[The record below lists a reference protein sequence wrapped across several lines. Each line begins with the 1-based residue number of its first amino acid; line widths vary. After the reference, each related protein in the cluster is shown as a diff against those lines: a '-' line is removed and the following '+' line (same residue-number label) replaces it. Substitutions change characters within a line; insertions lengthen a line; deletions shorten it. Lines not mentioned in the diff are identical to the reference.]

1 MTSPE
6 RPDPSHQ
13 PRATSPA
20 PRLPYWRLSGF
31 YLFYFGVVGL
41 YMPYWPLYL
50 DSLGLTP
57 QSIGIYFGVT
67 SAMRLVSPNF
77 WGWLADHHG
86 RRMPIIRSCLAA
98 SCFLFVF
105 LGLVTSLFWLVLLGA
120 VFGFFWTASL
130 PQFEATTLTHLG
142 ERVHAY
148 SNIRIWGSLGFIF
161 AVSLVSWYFEYY
173 SVAHLPWVIVAVM
186 AVCLLVSLIIPE
198 RAASHA
204 HAVHEPLAA
213 VLKKRTVFILLF
225 SCFIM
230 QFSHAPYYTFYS
242 IYLQDLGYS
251 KPMTGAMWS
260 LGVVA
265 EVFAFLVMRR
275 LILWWGLRR
284 LMILSLALASLRWC
298 LIAVFADSIAV
309 LVFAQLLHAATFGVF
324 HGTAVL
330 LIHRYFPG
338 RLQGRGQALYSSLS
352 FGLGVSMGSLISGA
366 MWQPLGAAATFFM
379 AAAVTA
385 VAAILC
391 WRLLQEQ
398 A

>member
-1 MTSPE
+1 MNA
-6 RPDPSHQ
+6 
-13 PRATSPA
+13 ATV
-20 PRLPYWRLSGF
+20 PYWRLSGF

-67 SAMRLVSPNF
+67 SAMRLVAPNF

-86 RRMPIIRSCLAA
+86 RRLPIIRYCLAA

-105 LGLVTSLFWLVLLGA
+105 LGLATSLLWLVLLGA

-148 SNIRIWGSLGFIF
+148 SNIRIWGSLGFIIT
-161 AVSLVSWYFEYY
+161 VSLVSWYFEYY
-173 SVAHLPWVIVAVM
+173 SVAGLPWVIVAVM
-186 AVCLLVSLIIPE
+186 VMCLLVSLVIPE
-198 RAASHA
+198 RTASHA
-204 HAVHEPLAA
+204 HVVHEPLAA

-225 SCFIM
+225 ACFIM

-251 KPMTGAMWS
+251 KPVTGAMWS

-284 LMILSLALASLRWC
+284 LMIMSLVLATLRWC

-352 FGLGVSMGSLISGA
+352 YGLGVSVGSVVSGA
-366 MWQPLGAAATFFM
+366 MWAPLGPEATFFM
-379 AAAVTA
+379 AAATTA
-385 VAAILC
+385 VAAVLC
-391 WRLLQEQ
+391 WRWLQEQ

>member
-1 MTSPE
+1 MNA
-6 RPDPSHQ
+6 
-13 PRATSPA
+13 ATV
-20 PRLPYWRLSGF
+20 PYWRLSGF

-57 QSIGIYFGVT
+57 QSIGIYFGIT

-77 WGWLADHHG
+77 WGWLADRHG
-86 RRMPIIRSCLAA
+86 RRLPIIRYCLAA
-98 SCFLFVF
+98 SCVLFVF
-105 LGLVTSLFWLVLLGA
+105 LGLATTLIWLVLLGA

-142 ERVHAY
+142 EKVHAY
-148 SNIRIWGSLGFIF
+148 SNIRIWGSLGFIIT
-161 AVSLVSWYFEYY
+161 VSLVSWYFEYY
-173 SVAHLPWVIVAVM
+173 SVAGLPWVIVSVM
-186 AVCLLVSLIIPE
+186 VLCLLISLVIPE
-198 RAASHA
+198 GATSHA
-204 HAVHEPLAA
+204 HVAHDPLAT

-225 SCFIM
+225 ACFIM

-242 IYLQDLGYS
+242 IYLQNLGYS
-251 KPMTGAMWS
+251 KPVTGAMWS

-275 LILWWGLRR
+275 LIVWWGLRR
-284 LMILSLALASLRWC
+284 LMILSLVLATLRWC

-309 LVFAQLLHAATFGVF
+309 LIFAQLLHAATFGVF

-352 FGLGVSMGSLISGA
+352 YGLGVSVGSIVSGA
-366 MWQPLGAAATFFM
+366 MWVPLGPEATFFM
-379 AAAVTA
+379 AAAATA
-385 VAAILC
+385 VAAVLC
-391 WRLLQEQ
+391 WRWLQEQ